1 MTLPRVTGMGQKDR
15 MSLLTLLLLA
25 LGLAM
30 DAMAV
35 SIASALA
42 AARVRARDALLL
54 AFMFGLFQALMPVI
68 GWALGSQFAKTISA
82 WDHWLAFVLLGG
94 IGAKMIHEAITHH
107 HPGVPDAPKPDEPP
121 SKRNPFQMGTLT
133 LMALATSID
142 ALAAGI
148 TLPVL
153 EVRLVMAAAII
164 GGVTFALCL
173 LGVSVG
179 RRFGEK
185 LEGKLDIIGGLVLI
199 GIGTKTLIEHLSAG

>member
-1 MTLPRVTGMGQKDR
+1 M
-15 MSLLTLLLLA
+15 TLLLLA

-42 AARVRARDALLL
+42 APRVRPRDALLL
-54 AFMFGLFQALMPVI
+54 AFLFGLFQALMPVI
-68 GWALGSQFAKTISA
+68 GWFVGSQFAEAISA

-94 IGAKMIHEAITHH
+94 IGAKMLHEAYTHH
-107 HPGVPDAPKPDEPP
+107 HLGMGGGRESKEEAPE
-121 SKRNPFQMGTLT
+121 RNPFQLGRLM

-142 ALAAGI
+142 ALAAGV

-153 EVRLVMAAAII
+153 EVRLVTAAAII

-173 LGVSVG
+173 LGVSAG
-179 RRFGEK
+179 RRLGEP

-199 GIGTKTLIEHLSAG
+199 GLGFKTLLEHTLGG

>member
-1 MTLPRVTGMGQKDR
+1 

-30 DAMAV
+30 DATAV
-35 SIASALA
+35 SIASALSA
-42 AARVRARDALLL
+42 PRVRARDALLL
-54 AFMFGLFQALMPVI
+54 AFLFGLFQALMPVI
-68 GWALGSQFAKTISA
+68 GWALGSQFADTIST
-82 WDHWLAFVLLGG
+82 WDHWLTFVLLGG
-94 IGAKMIHEAITHH
+94 IGAKMIYEAITHH
-107 HPGVPDAPKPDEPP
+107 HAGVPDEPP
-121 SKRNPFQMGTLT
+121 PERNPFHLGTLA

-148 TLPVL
+148 TLPLL
-153 EVRLVMAAAII
+153 EVRLVMAAAVI

-199 GIGTKTLIEHLSAG
+199 GIGTKTLIEHLSA